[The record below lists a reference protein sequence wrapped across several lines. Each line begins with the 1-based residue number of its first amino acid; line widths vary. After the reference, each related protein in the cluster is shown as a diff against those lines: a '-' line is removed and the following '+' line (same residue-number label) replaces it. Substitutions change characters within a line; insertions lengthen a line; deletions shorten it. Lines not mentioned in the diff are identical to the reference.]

1 LRQTG
6 DDFPE
11 LVQELRTYLGPEKPG
26 QTVRAIPGQGSNVPI
41 TLLGSSGFGA
51 QLAGRLGLPFAFA
64 AHFAP
69 EYLYAASRL
78 YREQFRPSDVLKKPH
93 LMAAVAVIA
102 AETDAAARRLFTTP
116 QQRFLRLIRNQPVEL
131 LPPVD
136 SMDPL
141 WRDDLERAAVENRLG
156 AAIVGSDT
164 TVKAG
169 LEKLVG
175 DTGADEVI
183 VVTDTYEHA
192 DRLQSYERVA
202 GVAKSIEVRSAVGAE
217 A

>member
-1 LRQTG
+1 MMVA
-6 DDFPE
+6 
-11 LVQELRTYLGPEKPG
+11 VQ
-26 QTVRAIPGQGSNVPI
+26 
-41 TLLGSSGFGA
+41 
-51 QLAGRLGLPFAFA
+51 
-64 AHFAP
+64 
-69 EYLYAASRL
+69 
-78 YREQFRPSDVLKKPH
+78 
-93 LMAAVAVIA
+93 VIA

-136 SMDPL
+136 SMEPL
-141 WRDDLERAAVENRLG
+141 WQDDLERAAVESRLG
-156 AAIVGSDT
+156 AAIVGSEA

-169 LEKLVG
+169 LEKLVR

-202 GVAKSIEVRSAVGAE
+202 GVAAQIDVKSAVALE